1 LSKFSRGDEVATFDP
16 NFQPLVLPDSTG
28 IITKVYDDSTRTK
41 IMGPGYDVRL
51 LTEEGTFEEFY
62 FHEFELTEVK

>member
-1 LSKFSRGDEVATFDP
+1 MNKFAVGDTVATFDP

-28 IITKVYDDSTRTK
+28 PITKVYDDPSRTL
-41 IMGPGYDVRL
+41 GTGYDVRL

-62 FHEFELTEVK
+62 FHEFELTEAK